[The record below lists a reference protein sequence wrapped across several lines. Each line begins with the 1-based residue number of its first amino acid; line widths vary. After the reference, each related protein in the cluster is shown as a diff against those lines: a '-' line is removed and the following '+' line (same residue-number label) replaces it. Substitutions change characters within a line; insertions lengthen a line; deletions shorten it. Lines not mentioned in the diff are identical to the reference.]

1 MFEYVTINDATDDLT
16 KVNEYAAEG
25 WRVIAASIDARRG
38 PLFVMEREL
47 EETAKRPELTVVE
60 QE

>member
-1 MFEYVTINDATDDLT
+1 MFEYVSINDPSDDLT
-16 KVNEYAAEG
+16 KVNEYASEG
-25 WRVIAASIDARRG
+25 WRVIAASVDAGRG

-47 EETAKRPELTVVE
+47 EETAKTPELRVVQ